1 MKRIFFWGILLTI
14 FTVPLLLAQSV
25 PPPVITRPIQVWWG
39 SYRNNEDL
47 TNASTWSFVQQNM
60 DGYLLHG
67 AYWNYSNNTIGSPSP
82 NLVGPALAAILQ
94 TNNKPAMV
102 EHLLAGEYPDVSAN
116 FGQDFAGNTN
126 DPAGFTSGIGNLRR
140 ITGYGFNIT
149 DVSTDYIMST
159 WNRSMRFH
167 PDWTSEEFFTA
178 LSGNWETYEGTLFN
192 KTSGSSDRNTY
203 GWFRQWVERLASAF
217 PNLRVT
223 TVNSPVYF
231 SWDDNGDVLREL
243 GDTINSYSTWLK
255 LERRGSNVTALLSAD
270 GDGWQ
275 TLASTNLNL
284 SSGTVA
290 GFFVASLSSRLAE
303 GRFDNIRTLPFF
315 EQDIGTPGLAGS
327 LSFTSTQFT
336 LTATGDDYLHGSG
349 ATPSR
354 DAYYYVYSERS
365 GDETWMV
372 RLDSLTGSNTNR
384 TNAAGEKPTAGLT
397 LRESTSSTSRQ
408 ISLHCT
414 LARTIEFT
422 VRSTASGSLTNVTT
436 PLTNSSAPRWL
447 RLTRTSNSFAA
458 AHSADGTTWSNVGTA
473 TLSNAASKLLVGL
486 VADSQVRYETATAI
500 YSQCSF
506 LTNQTASFTGTTLG
520 SAGLANSSMGGGVVT
535 NVAAGSG
542 VAGTSDNLRL
552 HATAWTN
559 DGTLAARLLYF
570 SDNASPVTSL
580 ATSAQMG
587 LMIRADTN
595 SASPHL
601 AIYFTPNSG
610 VIASTRGS
618 INGATTALATNG
630 PNQTSI
636 ETWDGSYR
644 PLLRYFSGND
654 FLSSLHES
662 FTNFTYSNNF
672 AGFTTDSP
680 YRGYQIWGGSESGTE
695 AIRHRRKIRT
705 YEKWL
710 QDRGRE
716 HHFIANSIPE
726 GFDTSTQAGRD
737 GWDSRYKQDSM
748 RSVQL
753 HQLEG
758 GRPDR
763 VIFESWYDG
772 PFTMVPESQNGTF
785 ANLVRDGLYYLKG
798 MPDPQRLDLL
808 VQPPSS
814 ASWLGGGTRQ
824 INPSGTQI
832 IAASSTSIGKTNTFT
847 VRLTNSAGVPALPV
861 LHAFDTGTTNGWTTS
876 YTLAAGTLTN
886 TVTMAILSDS
896 GQMVTDQALWGGSE
910 LLEVGK
916 TADLT
921 VAVTPSNAFLKKK
934 ILIRAFW
941 NPQDPSLSPHDAVI
955 LEVPAP
961 TDLIQNGDVESGT
974 SGWMANG
981 GGSIAVVSTGA
992 FEGSSAIK
1000 AARSQPYQG
1009 PSQDILGRLVPGQTY
1024 ILRAWVKAD
1033 STANI
1038 KATVSYIGTNT
1049 NTVFTGVQTLS
1060 NVSTNWVPLSGY
1072 YRHSEPNGPAS
1083 SLKLYL
1089 ETTGSP
1095 VNTGPIYVD
1104 AVSLTLADPEWKTSS
1119 PGTYSWNSTFNWQS
1133 GNNPTSSTWNR
1144 LSFLPGAILSNG
1156 NITAQQNLAT
1166 PFVMNSLDLSG
1177 HSPASGTATIQ
1188 ITGNTLQW
1196 AEHDGT
1202 PPSLDLT
1209 ASNNVKYQL
1218 TTPIQ
1223 LTGDLTVSGSGAGS
1237 FEIGGAISGTNA
1249 ISKTGSALLTLSASN
1264 SFSGG
1269 LTLAGGTLEISNA
1282 ASLGT
1287 GTLTYSNGMIR
1298 SINPANPLLTNPVL
1312 LQTNPFWEGVFSLSS
1327 PLVLN
1332 ADRTFDV
1339 ASNGVVTLSGMI
1351 SDDVASRKFI
1361 KNGSGTLVLSGSN
1374 SFRGYITLSNGVL
1387 RTAHPQALGST
1398 NGIDIQGGSSIA
1410 TLELSGGMNLTKPVQ
1425 MVMHNQTNNPFNQ
1438 IRNLDGTNVLTDTV
1452 RLNGGGARWDVSSTA
1467 GILRFSG
1474 TVTNLNS
1481 STDTWRTL
1489 YLGGPGS
1496 GEFSG
1501 LVLDGGSSNTSK
1513 LNLAVLSGVW
1523 TLSGSNKS
1531 YTGITTISNG
1541 ATLQVQCAVASPITA
1556 LAGGILSGTGST
1568 STNLTLTNNSV
1579 VLRPLTNWTSPGSA
1593 FTAARVVA
1601 STGTTNWTIR
1611 LNGSGLT
1618 GFTETNKTVP
1628 VLAGTLSNITSSNI
1642 TVDAPNFPGRGSW
1655 TAVASG
1661 STVNLTYT
1669 PAAALSAYDAWKSS
1683 ISWGAANNADGADP
1697 DGDGLVNFMEY
1708 ALGLNP
1714 LARNGGISLGA
1725 VSNRL
1730 TLTFTRTNDPAL
1742 LYEVIASATLTNWT
1756 ETVWSSTGTANT
1768 NGPFTV
1774 TDTNTVGFQSRRFLR
1789 LKVTR

>member
-1 MKRIFFWGILLTI
+1 MSQLRITSLRVDF
-14 FTVPLLLAQSV
+14 
-25 PPPVITRPIQVWWG
+25 
-39 SYRNNEDL
+39 RNTEGWFGKDGPCPYLIVNCCFRIDKDEEDFL
-47 TNASTWSFVQQNM
+47 WQHAKADSEDFRNVVSLDDPERFEAWLVDPNGWDFSSRY
-60 DGYLLHG
+60 DGYKKAWIH
-67 AYWNYSNNTIGSPSP
+67 
-82 NLVGPALAAILQ
+82 
-94 TNNKPAMV
+94 
-102 EHLLAGEYPDVSAN
+102 
-116 FGQDFAGNTN
+116 N
-126 DPAGFTSGIGNLRR
+126 DPQ
-140 ITGYGFNIT
+140 
-149 DVSTDYIMST
+149 
-159 WNRSMRFH
+159 
-167 PDWTSEEFFTA
+167 WTYVEKFDTF
-178 LSGNWETYEGTLFN
+178 
-192 KTSGSSDRNTY
+192 
-203 GWFRQWVERLASAF
+203 WFRQWVERLASAF

-243 GDTINSYSTWLK
+243 GDNINSYSTWLK
-255 LERRGSNVTALLSAD
+255 LERHGTNVTALLSAD
-270 GDGWQ
+270 GSGWRA
-275 TLASTNLNL
+275 LASTNLNL
-284 SSGTVA
+284 GSGAIA
-290 GFFVASLSSRLAE
+290 GFFVASLNSRLAE
-303 GRFDNIRTLPFF
+303 GRFDSMETLPFF
-315 EQDIGTPGLAGS
+315 EQDIGSPGSPGS
-327 LSFTSTQFT
+327 VA
-336 LTATGDDYLHGSG
+336 LTATNFTLKGTGDEYLHGSG
-349 ATPSR
+349 TTPTYDSHYY
-354 DAYYYVYSERS
+354 AYADRT
-365 GDETWMV
+365 GDESWTV
-372 RLDSLTGSNTNR
+372 RLDSLAGSNTNR

-397 LRESTSSTSRQ
+397 VRESSASTSRQ
-408 ISLHCT
+408 ISLHYT
-414 LARTIEFT
+414 LARTLEFT
-422 VRSTASGSLTNVTT
+422 LRSGSSGNLTNVTT
-436 PLTNSSAPRWL
+436 AVTNLAAPRWL
-447 RLTRTSNSFAA
+447 RLTRTGNSFVA
-458 AHSADGTTWSNVGTA
+458 AHSADGATWSNVGTA
-473 TLSNAASKLLVGL
+473 TLSNTASKLLVGL
-486 VADSQVRYETATAI
+486 VADSQVRYETATAVF
-500 YSQCSF
+500 SQCSF
-506 LTNQTASFTGTTLG
+506 LTNQTTSFTGSTLG
-520 SAGLANSSMGGGVVT
+520 SAGSATSSMGGGVVT

-570 SDNASPVTSL
+570 ADNLSPSTAL
-580 ATSAQMG
+580 ATNAQMG

-595 SASPHL
+595 AASPHL
-601 AIYFTPNSG
+601 AIYFTPTLG
-610 VIASTRGS
+610 VIASTRSSTNGS
-618 INGATTALATNG
+618 TLALATNG

-636 ETWDGSYR
+636 ETWDSSYR
-644 PLLRYFSGND
+644 PLLRYFTGND

-662 FTNFTYSNNF
+662 FTNSTYSNNF

-680 YRGYQIWGGSESGTE
+680 YGYQAWGGNESGTS
-695 AIRHRRKIRT
+695 AIRHRRKVLR
-705 YEKWL
+705 YEQWL
-710 QDRGRE
+710 QQRGRE
-716 HHFIANSIPE
+716 HHFIANSDSP
-726 GFDTSTQAGRD
+726 GNFDTSTQSGKD
-737 GWDSRYKQDSM
+737 SWDLAYKQQSM
-748 RSVQL
+748 RSIQL

-772 PFTMVPESQNGTF
+772 PFRIVPESTNGSF
-785 ANLVRDGLYYLKG
+785 ANLVRDGIYYLKG

-814 ASWLGGGTRQ
+814 SSWLGAGSRQ
-824 INPSGTQI
+824 TNPSSAPT
-832 IAASSTSIGKTNTFT
+832 IAASSASIGKTNTFT

-861 LHAFDTGTTNGWTTS
+861 LHAFDSGATNGWTTS

-886 TVTMAILSDS
+886 TVTTTILSDS
-896 GQMVTDQALWGGSE
+896 GQIVTDQALWGGSE
-910 LLEVGK
+910 LLEAGK

-921 VAVTPSNAFLKKK
+921 VAVTASNAFLKKK

-941 NPQDPSLSPHDAVI
+941 NPQDPSLSPHDAVM

-961 TDLIQNGDVESGT
+961 TDLIQNGDAESGT
-974 SGWMANG
+974 SGWVSNG
-981 GGSIAVVSTGA
+981 GGSIAVVSSGA
-992 FEGSSAIK
+992 YEGSNAIK
-1000 AARSQPYQG
+1000 ATRSQTYQG
-1009 PSQDILGRLVPGQTY
+1009 PAQDIVGRLIPGQTY
-1024 ILRAWVKAD
+1024 LLRAWVKAD
-1033 STANI
+1033 SAANI
-1038 KATVSYIGTNT
+1038 KATVSYTGTNT
-1049 NTVFTGVQTLS
+1049 NTVYNTVQTIS
-1060 NVSTNWVPLSGY
+1060 NVSTSWVGLSGF
-1072 YRHSEPNGPAS
+1072 YRHTEPNGAAS
-1083 SLKLYL
+1083 SLRLYF

-1095 VNTGPIYVD
+1095 TNTGPIYVD
-1104 AVSLTLADPEWKTSS
+1104 AVSLSLAGPSWKT
-1119 PGTYSWNSTFNWQS
+1119 
-1133 GNNPTSSTWNR
+1133 TSSGTNLWGTASNWVSGFAPVSTNLNQVDF
-1144 LSFLPGAILSNG
+1144 LSGLTPVSGTM
-1156 NITAQQNLAT
+1156 TAQQNVAN
-1166 PFVMNSLDLSG
+1166 PFALNSLTLSG
-1177 HSPASGTATIQ
+1177 NTPTNGSATIQ
-1188 ITGNTLQW
+1188 ITGNSLQLS
-1196 AEHDGT
+1196 EFDGLV
-1202 PPSLDLT
+1202 PSLELA
-1209 ASNNVKYQL
+1209 ASNNVKYLVTSPVQL
-1218 TTPIQ
+1218 A
-1223 LTGDLTVSGSGAGS
+1223 GDLAVSGNGAGT
-1237 FEIGGAISGTNA
+1237 FEISGTISGTYA
-1249 ISKTGSALLTLSASN
+1249 ISKTGSAPLTLSASN
-1264 SFSGG
+1264 SFQGG

-1282 ASLGT
+1282 ASLGS
-1287 GTLTYSNGMIR
+1287 GTLTYSNGVMR
-1298 SINPANPLLTNPVL
+1298 SINPANPLLTNQVL
-1312 LQTNPFWEGVFSLSS
+1312 LQTNPFWEGVLSLSS
-1327 PLVLN
+1327 PLLLN

-1351 SDDVASRKFI
+1351 SDDVATRKFV

-1387 RTAHPQALGST
+1387 RAAHPQALGST

-1410 TLELSGGMNLTKPVQ
+1410 TLELSGGMNLAKPVQ
-1425 MVMHNQTNNPFNQ
+1425 IVMHNQTNNPFNQ
-1438 IRNLDGTNVLTDTV
+1438 IRNLEGTNVLTDTV

-1501 LVLDGGSSNTSK
+1501 PVLDGGASNTSK

-1541 ATLQVQCAVASPITA
+1541 ATLQVQCAVASPITV

-1593 FTAARVVA
+1593 FTAAWVVA

-1618 GFTETNKTVP
+1618 GFTETNKTVL

-1714 LARNGGISLGA
+1714 LARDGGISLGA

-1742 LYEVIASATLTNWT
+1742 LYEVIASANLTNWT
-1756 ETVWSSTGTANT
+1756 ETVWSSTGAANT
-1768 NGPFTV
+1768 NGSVTV

>member
-1 MKRIFFWGILLTI
+1 MRARSFLIGLWVLSSGFLS
-14 FTVPLLLAQSV
+14 AQT

-47 TNASTWSFVQQNM
+47 TNASSWSFVQQNM

-116 FGQDFAGNTN
+116 FGQDFAGNAT
-126 DPAGFTSGIGNLRR
+126 DGAGFTSGIGNLRR
-140 ITGYGFNIT
+140 IAAYGFDVT
-149 DVSTDYIMST
+149 DISTDYIMST

-178 LSGNWETYEGTLFN
+178 LSGNWESYPGDLFN
-192 KTSGSSDRNTY
+192 KTNGSSDRNTY

-255 LERRGSNVTALLSAD
+255 LERRGTNVTALLSAD

-303 GRFDNIRTLPFF
+303 GRFDNIQTLPFF

-327 LSFTSTQFT
+327 LSFASTQFT
-336 LTATGDDYLHGSG
+336 LTAHGDDYLHGSG

-354 DAYYYVYSERS
+354 DASYYVYTERS

-384 TNAAGEKPTAGLT
+384 TNAVGEKPTAGLT
-397 LRESTSSTSRQ
+397 LRESTAATSRQ

-414 LARTIEFT
+414 QARTIEFT
-422 VRSTASGSLTNVTT
+422 LRSTASGSLTNVTT

-447 RLTRTSNSFAA
+447 RLTRTGNSFLA

-473 TLSNAASKLLVGL
+473 TLSNATSKLLVGL
-486 VADSQVRYETATAI
+486 VADSQVRYETATATF
-500 YSQCSF
+500 SQCSF

-520 SAGLANSSMGGGVVT
+520 SAGLATSFMGGGVVT
-535 NVAAGSG
+535 NVANGSG

-552 HATAWTN
+552 HATTWTN
-559 DGTLAARLLYF
+559 DGTLSARLLYF
-570 SDNASPVTSL
+570 ADNASPVTSL

-587 LMIRADTN
+587 LMLRADTN
-595 SASPHL
+595 AASPNL

-618 INGATTALATNG
+618 SNGATMALATNG
-630 PNQTSI
+630 PNETSI
-636 ETWDGSYR
+636 QFWDGSYR
-644 PLLRYFSGND
+644 PLLRYFSGNG
-654 FLSSLHES
+654 FLSSLHEA
-662 FTNFTYSNNF
+662 FTNSTSSNNF

-680 YRGYQIWGGSESGTE
+680 YRGYQIWGGSESGLE
-695 AIRHRRKIRT
+695 ATRHRRKIRT

-710 QDRGRE
+710 QDKGRE

-726 GFDTSTQAGRD
+726 GFDTSTQTGRD

-808 VQPPSS
+808 VKPPSS

-824 INPSGTQI
+824 MTPSGTQI
-832 IAASSTSIGKTNTFT
+832 IAASSASIGKTNTFT

-861 LHAFDTGTTNGWTTS
+861 LHAFETGTTNGWTTS
-876 YTLAAGTLTN
+876 YTLNAGTLTN
-886 TVTMAILSDS
+886 TITMAILSDS
-896 GQMVTDQALWGGSE
+896 GQIVTDQALFGGAE
-910 LLEVGK
+910 LLEAGK
-916 TADLT
+916 TADLI

-981 GGSIAVVSTGA
+981 GGSISVVSTGA
-992 FEGSSAIK
+992 YEGSSAIK
-1000 AARSQPYQG
+1000 ATRSQPYQG
-1009 PSQDILGRLVPGQTY
+1009 PSQDILGRLIPGQTY

-1033 STANI
+1033 SPANI
-1038 KATVSYIGTNT
+1038 KATVSYAGTNT
-1049 NTVFTGVQTLS
+1049 STVYNTVQIIS
-1060 NVSTNWVPLSGY
+1060 NVNTSWVALSGF
-1072 YRHSEPNGPAS
+1072 YRHTEPNGAAS
-1083 SLKLYL
+1083 SLRLYF

-1095 VNTGPIYVD
+1095 TNTGPIYVD
-1104 AVSLTLADPEWKTSS
+1104 AVSLSLASSSWKTTSQ
-1119 PGTYSWNSTFNWQS
+1119 GTNLWGTASNWVSGYAPVSTNLTQVDFLS
-1133 GNNPTSSTWNR
+1133 GITP
-1144 LSFLPGAILSNG
+1144 ANG
-1156 NITAQQNLAT
+1156 TVTAQQNIAN
-1166 PFVMNSLDLSG
+1166 PFALNSLILAGNTPTNGS
-1177 HSPASGTATIQ
+1177 ATIQ
-1188 ITGNTLQW
+1188 ITGHALQIS
-1196 AEHDGT
+1196 EFDGT
-1202 PPSLDLT
+1202 LPSAELA
-1209 ASNNVKYQL
+1209 ASNHVKYLVTAPLQL
-1218 TTPIQ
+1218 SADWTI
-1223 LTGDLTVSGSGAGS
+1223 SGSGAGS
-1237 FEIGGAISGTNA
+1237 FEFAGAITGTNT
-1249 ISKTGSALLTLSASN
+1249 ILKTGPSLLTLSGSN
-1264 SFSGG
+1264 SFTGG
-1269 LTLAGGTLEISNA
+1269 MTLAGGTLEISNA
-1282 ASLGT
+1282 ASLGS
-1287 GTLTYSNGMIR
+1287 GTLTYSNGVLR
-1298 SINPANPLLTNPVL
+1298 SINPANPLLTNPIL
-1312 LQTNPFWEGVFSLSS
+1312 LQTNPFWEGVLSLSS
-1327 PLVLN
+1327 PLLLN

-1351 SDDVASRKFI
+1351 SDDGASRKFV

-1387 RTAHPQALGST
+1387 RAAHPQALGST

-1410 TLELSGGMNLTKPVQ
+1410 TLELSGGMNLAKPVQ
-1425 MVMHNQTNNPFNQ
+1425 IVMHNQTNNPFNQ

-1501 LVLDGGSSNTSK
+1501 PVLDGGASNTSK
-1513 LNLAVLSGVW
+1513 LNLTALSGAWV
-1523 TLSGSNKS
+1523 LNGSNKS
-1531 YTGITTISNG
+1531 YTGATTVSNG
-1541 ATLQVQCAVASPITA
+1541 ATLQVQCAVASPITV
-1556 LAGGILSGTGST
+1556 LTGGILSGTGST

-1611 LNGSGLT
+1611 LDGSGLT
-1618 GFTETNKTVP
+1618 GFIETNKTVP

-1697 DGDGLVNFMEY
+1697 DGDGLFNFMEY
-1708 ALGLNP
+1708 SLGLNP
-1714 LARNGGISLGA
+1714 LVPNPGVFFGA

-1730 TLTFTRTNDPAL
+1730 ALTFTRTNDPAL

-1756 ETVWSSTGTANT
+1756 ETVWSSTGAANT
-1768 NGPFTV
+1768 NGSVTV